1 MAVPHGRSISSVHVM
16 RTLVAFAL
24 VAVLLALSLLHVYW
38 GLGGRTAAAA
48 AIPEVAG
55 RPAFKPSRTGTL
67 VVAMSLLAAA
77 GLVATTGHL
86 VPDLHVPRFARF
98 LTFILGS
105 VFVARSVGDFRLVGF
120 FKRRS
125 TSRFARL
132 DSLVYAPLCL
142 ALGLSVLFV
151 AYVDA

>member
-1 MAVPHGRSISSVHVM
+1 MRSLI
-16 RTLVAFAL
+16 AFAL
-24 VAVLLALSLLHVYW
+24 VAVLLALSLVHLYW

-67 VVAMSLLAAA
+67 AVAMALLVSAC
-77 GLVATTGHL
+77 LVATTGHL
-86 VPDLHVPRFARF
+86 LPELHVPRLVRF
-98 LTFILGS
+98 LTTVVGS

-125 TSRFARL
+125 ASRFARL
-132 DSLVYAPLCL
+132 DTLVYSPLCL
-142 ALGLSVLFV
+142 FLGLAALFV
-151 AYVDA
+151 AYADI